1 MRRSFLGERSHGV
14 FAFPFHELQSLQ
26 SAPVRSLLGG
36 VGLRSGGGGP
46 EGGDQRADAVNGQHV
61 LIGAAFRGP
70 RLFRRIIKA
79 FEIAI
84 MAGEKPRIGLAHMAD
99 AQRIDKARQRNR
111 ATLVNRIEQVLN
123 GFQIGRRLFFAV
135 FALLA
140 LVVTGMMSFI
150 TSSNAGGGAAVDIG
164 ISLEEGLGNEPV
176 WVGLGILL
184 FVYALIIS
192 EVVHRTLAAALG
204 GIAAILALNY
214 YKSGAALT
222 LAETTTLIEWETIG
236 LLLGMMVM
244 VGVISHTGIFEWFA
258 VQAYKKSK
266 GNVWTLVVILC
277 SVTAVLSA
285 FLDNVTTMLLLTPV
299 TIQLARVLDLDPIPV
314 LIAEVLFSNIGG
326 AATMIGDPPNI
337 IIGSMM
343 SESAIAGN
351 TDAGI
356 AGLASQGVSFN
367 DFIIELAPGILL
379 TIIPTFMMLKWMYAE
394 EFSGERIRDVEE
406 LESKYGV
413 KDAKMLKAS
422 GTILGLVILG
432 FFLNPILHIPVSWVA
447 LVGAVLMLLVTNPHE
462 LEEPLEKVEWT
473 TLIFFA
479 GLFVLIHSLQHL
491 GVISWIGDQVESSII
506 FFDQEYRFVAALVI
520 ILWVSAIASA
530 FIDNIPYTITMI
542 PVVLQISVSLNLD
555 LGPLIWA
562 LAFGACLGGNG
573 TLIGASANVVTAGMS
588 EEAGY
593 PISFNQ
599 FFKAGF
605 PVMLMTV
612 SIITG
617 YVVMVYWVD
626 EVWKWIFLA
635 IALLGIVWQ
644 FYNGKSKGKNWA
656 EALVD
661 DESILKMVPESINSF
676 LEDE

>member
-1 MRRSFLGERSHGV
+1 MRT
-14 FAFPFHELQSLQ
+14 
-26 SAPVRSLLGG
+26 
-36 VGLRSGGGGP
+36 
-46 EGGDQRADAVNGQHV
+46 
-61 LIGAAFRGP
+61 
-70 RLFRRIIKA
+70 
-79 FEIAI
+79 
-84 MAGEKPRIGLAHMAD
+84 
-99 AQRIDKARQRNR
+99 NR
-111 ATLVNRIEQVLN
+111 VLN
-123 GFQIGRRLFFAV
+123 RHPSQWI
-135 FALLA
+135 ALLA
-140 LVVTGMMSFI
+140 LIGAGVMNFI
-150 TSSNAGGGAAVDIG
+150 TSSNAGGGAGVDIG
-164 ISLEEGLGNEPV
+164 ITLKDGLGNEPV

-192 EVVHRTLAAALG
+192 EVVHRTLAAATG
-204 GIAAILALNY
+204 GLVAILALNY
-214 YKSGAALT
+214 YKTGDALT

-244 VGVISHTGIFEWFA
+244 VGIISQTGIFEWFA

-277 SVTAVLSA
+277 VVTAILSA

-299 TIQLARVLDLDPIPV
+299 TIQLARVLDLNPIPI
-314 LIAEVLFSNIGG
+314 LISEVIFSNIGG
-326 AATMIGDPPNI
+326 TATMIGDPPNI

-343 SESAIAGN
+343 SESAINKAGYS
-351 TDAGI
+351 D
-356 AGLASQGVSFN
+356 LASQGVTFN

-379 TIIPTFMMLKWMYAE
+379 TIVPTFMMIKWMYAE

-406 LESKYGV
+406 LESKYGI
-413 KDAKMLKAS
+413 KDAKMLKAA
-422 GTILGLVILG
+422 GAILGLVIAG
-432 FFLNPILHIPVSWVA
+432 FFLNPILHISVSWVA
-447 LVGAVLMLLVTNPHE
+447 LSGAVLMLLLTSRHH
-462 LEEPLEKVEWT
+462 LEEPLEKVEWS

-491 GVISWIGDQVESSII
+491 GVINWIGDQVESAIGYFSS
-506 FFDQEYRFVAALVI
+506 EYQFVAALVI

-542 PVVLQISVSLNLD
+542 PVVLQISDTMGLE

-593 PISFNQ
+593 PISFNE

-612 SIITG
+612 TIMTG
-617 YVVMVYWVD
+617 YIVVVYLVGA
-626 EVWKWIFLA
+626 VWKFAFVA
-635 IALLGIVWQ
+635 IALLGVIWQ
-644 FYNGKSKGKNWA
+644 YYNGKSKGKTWA

-661 DESILKMVPESINSF
+661 GESVLSI

>member
-1 MRRSFLGERSHGV
+1 MR
-14 FAFPFHELQSLQ
+14 
-26 SAPVRSLLGG
+26 
-36 VGLRSGGGGP
+36 
-46 EGGDQRADAVNGQHV
+46 
-61 LIGAAFRGP
+61 
-70 RLFRRIIKA
+70 
-79 FEIAI
+79 
-84 MAGEKPRIGLAHMAD
+84 
-99 AQRIDKARQRNR
+99 
-111 ATLVNRIEQVLN
+111 TNRILSRHPSQWISV
-123 GFQIGRRLFFAV
+123 
-135 FALLA
+135 LA
-140 LVVTGMMSFI
+140 LVGAGLMAFI
-150 TSSNAGGGAAVDIG
+150 TSTNAGGGAAVDIG
-164 ISLEEGLGNEPV
+164 IKLQDGLGNEPV

-184 FVYALIIS
+184 FVYALIIT
-192 EVVHRTLAAALG
+192 EVVHRTLAAAVG
-204 GIAAILALNY
+204 GLAAIFALNH
-214 YKSGAALT
+214 YKTGGALT

-299 TIQLARVLDLDPIPV
+299 TIQLARVLDLNPIPL

-343 SESAIAGN
+343 SASAIESAGYEN
-351 TDAGI
+351 
-356 AGLASQGVSFN
+356 LASDGVSFN
-367 DFIIELAPGILL
+367 DFIIELAPGIIL
-379 TIIPTFMMLKWMYAE
+379 TIVPTFMMLKWMYAD

-406 LESKYGV
+406 LEAKYGV

-422 GTILGLVILG
+422 GTVLALVIIG
-432 FFLNPILHIPVSWVA
+432 FFLNPIIHIPVSWVA
-447 LVGAVLMLLVTNPHE
+447 LIGAVVMLLVTDRHE

-491 GVISWIGDQVESSII
+491 GVISWIGDQVESAII
-506 FFDQEYRFVAALVI
+506 YFDEEYRFVAALVI
-520 ILWVSAIASA
+520 VLWVSAIASA

-542 PVVLQISVSLNLD
+542 PVVLQISDSLGLD

-593 PISFNQ
+593 PISFNE

-626 EVWKWIFLA
+626 EVWKWIFLG

-644 FYNGKSKGKNWA
+644 YNNGKSKGKNWA

-661 DESILKMVPESINSF
+661 DESIIDIAINALPVSGN
-676 LEDE
+676 EEE

>member
-1 MRRSFLGERSHGV
+1 MS
-14 FAFPFHELQSLQ
+14 AFY
-26 SAPVRSLLGG
+26 
-36 VGLRSGGGGP
+36 GP
-46 EGGDQRADAVNGQHV
+46 ISDPM
-61 LIGAAFRGP
+61 LI
-70 RLFRRIIKA
+70 
-79 FEIAI
+79 E
-84 MAGEKPRIGLAHMAD
+84 
-99 AQRIDKARQRNR
+99 
-111 ATLVNRIEQVLN
+111 ATLLPIDMRTNRILSRHPSQW
-123 GFQIGRRLFFAV
+123 I
-135 FALLA
+135 ALLA

-164 ISLEEGLGNEPV
+164 ITLEKGLGNEPV

-204 GIAAILALNY
+204 GIAAILALNH

-258 VQAYKKSK
+258 VQAYKKSN

-351 TDAGI
+351 KDAGI

-506 FFDQEYRFVAALVI
+506 YFDEEYRFVAALVI

-555 LGPLIWA
+555 LGPMIWA

-612 SIITG
+612 SIITA

-635 IALLGIVWQ
+635 IALFGIVWQ

-661 DESILKMVPESINSF
+661 DESIIDITIGSLPKTKPE
-676 LEDE
+676 EE